1 MPTEIHINDIGTRF
15 LATIQDSGEVVNISG
30 ASQIQMIF
38 KRPNDDVFY
47 RVGNFLTNGTDGK
60 VYYDTA
66 SGDLVD
72 AGLHKLQAKVY
83 LPSGTYYTDI
93 YSFQVH
99 CNL

>member
-1 MPTEIHINDIGTRF
+1 MPSEIHLNDIGTRF
-15 LATIQDSGEVVNISG
+15 LATIKDNGIVVNISN

-38 KRPNDDVFY
+38 RRPSDELFY
-47 RVGNFLTNGTDGK
+47 RVGSLLTSGIDGK
-60 VYYDTA
+60 VYYDTV
-66 SGDLVD
+66 SGDLTEI
-72 AGLHKLQAKVY
+72 GMHKLQAKVY

>member
-1 MPTEIHINDIGTRF
+1 MPSEIHVNDIGTRF
-15 LATIQDSGEVVNISG
+15 LVTIEDNGTAIDLSNTSE
-30 ASQIQMIF
+30 IQMIF
-38 KRPNDDVFY
+38 RRPSHEVFY
-47 RVGNFLTNGTDGK
+47 RSGNLLNSGINGQ

-72 AGLHKLQAKVY
+72 VGMHKLQAKVY
-83 LPSGTYYTDI
+83 LPSGTYHTDI